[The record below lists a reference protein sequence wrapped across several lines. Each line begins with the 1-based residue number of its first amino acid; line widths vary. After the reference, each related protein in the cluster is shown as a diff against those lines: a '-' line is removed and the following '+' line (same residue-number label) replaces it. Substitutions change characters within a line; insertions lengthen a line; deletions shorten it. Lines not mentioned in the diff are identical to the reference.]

1 MEAKTSLVNKRAESS
16 EALRTENEK
25 LQRDLGAVSAKF
37 HSETSQLQKKIASL
51 TEKVASA
58 ESLVKEKAIF
68 VQQLEANGALDQE
81 AITELTEMIQALQEV
96 LFPR

>member
-1 MEAKTSLVNKRAESS
+1 VEAKTSLVNKRAESS

-25 LQRDLGAVSAKF
+25 LQRDLGAVSAKLD
-37 HSETSQLQKKIASL
+37 SETSQLQKKIASL